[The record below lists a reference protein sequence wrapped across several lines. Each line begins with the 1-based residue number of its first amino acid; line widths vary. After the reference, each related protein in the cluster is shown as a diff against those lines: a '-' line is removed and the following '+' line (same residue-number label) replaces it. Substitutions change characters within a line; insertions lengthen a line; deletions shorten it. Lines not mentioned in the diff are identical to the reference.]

1 MRKIKYEVDPHN
13 RLSVDESTGKSNL
26 TRFRKVIDGQ
36 FRIGKNNILTYH
48 VKSPSGNSGP
58 VPNQFKLKG
67 KWSLD
72 KNHDLRLTLNK
83 WGRDTFGDRLTL
95 KGELVGAE
103 KDLLLFSVITKT
115 KHNETSTYILKLKG
129 AWKADKHNRLVFEVK
144 KEGSKHDSLLFTG
157 AWELDKSNQIIYKYK
172 KFKEDDKQ
180 DKLKTIIFKGYWFI
194 NDKTRISYV
203 FTRDDRP
210 VFQFSGA
217 LSIFT
222 GRYIKYQIGI
232 GIKGEQGIK
241 GAVRTL
247 IFNGLWRIKK
257 DKGLTFEIKH
267 KNGKVVTMVFGAE
280 AKLFGKNK
288 VLFRLR
294 NEVNKDIRISL
305 RLSRHLLRGDG
316 EIFLRLLNSRNEVS
330 MCAGAGWKW

>member
-1 MRKIKYEVDPHN
+1 M
-13 RLSVDESTGKSNL
+13 
-26 TRFRKVIDGQ
+26 
-36 FRIGKNNILTYH
+36 
-48 VKSPSGNSGP
+48 
-58 VPNQFKLKG
+58 
-67 KWSLD
+67 
-72 KNHDLRLTLNK
+72 
-83 WGRDTFGDRLTL
+83 
-95 KGELVGAE
+95 
-103 KDLLLFSVITKT
+103 
-115 KHNETSTYILKLKG
+115 
-129 AWKADKHNRLVFEVK
+129 
-144 KEGSKHDSLLFTG
+144 
-157 AWELDKSNQIIYKYK
+157 
-172 KFKEDDKQ
+172 
-180 DKLKTIIFKGYWFI
+180 
-194 NDKTRISYV
+194 
-203 FTRDDRP
+203 
-210 VFQFSGA
+210 
-217 LSIFT
+217 
-222 GRYIKYQIGI
+222 RYIKYQIGI
-232 GIKGEQGIK
+232 GIKGEQGVK